1 MDQCQIAQAG
11 HINSEDRCLPHC
23 SPYDPRA
30 LQPEKNH
37 IVLYYYQKGRLNTK
51 GTLCNLSTREIIAVS
66 DVILNQNPHTDN
78 QYLQR
83 GGASLN
89 TTDPR
94 FMPKGG
100 EATEQA
106 TSTPV
111 SGGVISSGDPRRK
124 VGDSLQGATAHLF
137 TAVLFHFLS

>member
-51 GTLCNLSTREIIAVS
+51 GTLCNLSTREIIAVP

-89 TTDPR
+89 AADPR

-100 EATEQA
+100 EGDRAGDFD
-106 TSTPV
+106 
-111 SGGVISSGDPRRK
+111 SGERWRHSFR
-124 VGDSLQGATAHLF
+124 
-137 TAVLFHFLS
+137 